1 VNPKNPGVGSAA
13 HRFQEQTM
21 PINIIAHT
29 GSREGSDVIPQ
40 SGPIVDK
47 DYISR
52 LVRSAEDTGFDR
64 VLIGSFATIPDNNQ
78 IAAFVLHETTRL
90 GVLLAHRTGFVPPTM
105 AARQLAT
112 LDHFSDGRVW
122 VHIITG
128 GTEEDQ
134 QRDGDFL
141 EHDER
146 YERTDEYLDVLKRVW
161 SSDKPFDHDGRFYRF
176 RGAFSQIKPY
186 QQPRLPIS
194 FGGSSDAGIGVA
206 GKHADVYA
214 LWGEPLDQ
222 TRETIAKVRAA
233 AAPFGR
239 ADQVRFTLAFRPVVA
254 RSEDEAW
261 ARTETILEKI
271 KASKMPFGMPGSKTA
286 PMNVGSVRLRAA
298 AARGKVLDKRL
309 WTEVA
314 GASGAGGNSTALVG
328 TPEQVAE
335 SLLDYYDIG
344 VDNFL
349 IRCFDPLADTPFF
362 GSTVIPIVR
371 AEIARRERE
380 SARAPVA
387 AGARV

>member
-1 VNPKNPGVGSAA
+1 MSV
-13 HRFQEQTM
+13 Q
-21 PINIIAHT
+21 IIAHT
-29 GSREGSDVIPQ
+29 ASRAGSDVIPPA
-40 SGPIVDK
+40 GPIVDK
-47 DYISR
+47 DYIRR
-52 LVRSAEDTGFDR
+52 LARSAEETGFDR
-64 VLIGSFATIPDNNQ
+64 LLIGSFSTIPDNNQ

-90 GVLLAHRTGFVPPTM
+90 GVLLAHRTGFLPPTM

-141 EHDER
+141 DHDER
-146 YERTDEYLDVLKRVW
+146 YARTDEYLDVLKRVW
-161 SSDKPFDHDGRFYRF
+161 SSDAPFDHDGRFYRF

-186 QQPRLPIS
+186 QKPHLPIS
-194 FGGSSDAGIGVA
+194 FGGSSDVGIDVA
-206 GKHADVYA
+206 GKHAEIYA

-233 AAPFGR
+233 AAKFGR
-239 ADQVRFTLAFRPVVA
+239 ADEIRFTLAFRPLVA
-254 RSEDEAW
+254 PTEAEAW
-261 ARTETILEKI
+261 ARAEDILERVKQA
-271 KASKMPFGMPGSKTA
+271 KPQFGMPGSAKL
-286 PMNVGSVRLRAA
+286 PMNVGSVRLREAV
-298 AARGKVLDKRL
+298 ARGRVLDKRL

-335 SLLDYYDIG
+335 SLLDYYDVG

-349 IRCFDPLADTPFF
+349 IRCFDPIADTPYF
-362 GSTVIPIVR
+362 GSTVIPILR
-371 AEIARRERE
+371 AEIAARER
-380 SARAPVA
+380 SA
-387 AGARV
+387 AGALRPAPRLETVRANA

>member
-1 VNPKNPGVGSAA
+1 MRA
-13 HRFQEQTM
+13 
-21 PINIIAHT
+21 NIICHT
-29 GSREGSDVIPQ
+29 GSREGSDVIPS

-47 DYISR
+47 DYIR
-52 LVRSAEDTGFDR
+52 ALVRSAERTGFDR
-64 VLIGSFATIPDNNQ
+64 ALIGSFSTIVDNNH
-78 IAAFVLHETTRL
+78 IAGFVLHETTRF
-90 GVLLAHRTGFVPPTM
+90 GVLLAHRTGFMPPTM

-134 QRDGDFL
+134 ARDGDFL
-141 EHDER
+141 DHDAR

-161 SSDKPFDHDGRFYRF
+161 ESDAPFDHDGKYYRF
-176 RGAFSQIKPY
+176 RGAFSQIKPF
-186 QQPRLPIS
+186 QKPRLPIS
-194 FGGSSDAGIGVA
+194 FGGSSDAAIAVA

-233 AAPFGR
+233 AARHGR
-239 ADQVRFTLAFRPVVA
+239 ADQIRFTLAFRPVVA
-254 RSEDEAW
+254 PTEAEAW
-261 ARTETILEKI
+261 ARTETILEKV
-271 KASKMPFGMPGSKTA
+271 KQTRPPFAMPGSRSL
-286 PMNVGSVRLRAA
+286 PMNVGSVRLREA
-298 AARGKVLDKRL
+298 AARGRVLDKRL

-328 TPEQVAE
+328 NPEQVAE

-362 GSTVIPIVR
+362 GETVIPIVR
-371 AEIARRERE
+371 AEIARRESQATSRTPE
-380 SARAPVA
+380 LVPA
-387 AGARV
+387 